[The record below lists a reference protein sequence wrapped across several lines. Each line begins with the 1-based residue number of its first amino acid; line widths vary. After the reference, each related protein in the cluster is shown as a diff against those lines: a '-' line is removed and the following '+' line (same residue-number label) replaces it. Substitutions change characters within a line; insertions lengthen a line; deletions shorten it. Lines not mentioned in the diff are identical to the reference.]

1 MAFGGNLEDL
11 PFCDIIQLLHVSK
24 KSGTLSVEGQLG
36 TARIVCRSG
45 FIIDASFP
53 GDGVSVSGLL
63 LKSELVTQNQLDL
76 VQSRFLPHELEG
88 SHLVMSLIDAGYI
101 SREDGIEELKDLIH
115 QTLAEIITWQEG
127 EFWFEPDELEAEENR
142 DEMSVDMA
150 PWIGVDTQGALMDAF
165 RVFDEK
171 NRSLEEQK
179 ERKKERIKEVVAR
192 ITMMPEPP
200 AKGFGV
206 QLSDEVP
213 PTLREA
219 ILKEQENEEKDLLSV
234 LEEMD
239 EETLDQV
246 LAPPMHALIL
256 TADSF
261 TKLSIHSLC
270 RDNGIW
276 VTTSDLEVDLREAF
290 EAGARERRS
299 MALVVDLGEEVFD
312 SLTCQRRMAIATRM
326 KSQNPELPLVVMS
339 SAVDDDLLLKLFEL
353 GVRTILHKPTRQSL
367 GCTTSVETA
376 KRFNAVVLG
385 CLKGIFREEYRLRLA
400 VQESR
405 SEMASLKKRVQ
416 EIQDRE
422 SSIDISIIILQ
433 FVAELLQRGIIFLVR
448 KTDLLGLGSFGV
460 SSHSDT
466 ISTAAMRIRIPLD
479 TDSIFSEV
487 VSQGIVHHGAREDEV
502 LRSSLYNH
510 IGSPASPEFL
520 ILPLKTEN
528 RTIAVVY
535 GDFGEKPADP
545 PFKTDALEILA
556 SQAGMAMEVA
566 LQRSRN
572 EKKVGQS

>member
-11 PFCDIIQLLHVSK
+11 PFSDIIQLLHVSK
-24 KSGTLSVEGQLG
+24 KSGSLSVEGQSG
-36 TARIVCRSG
+36 TARIVCRAG

-53 GDGVSVSGLL
+53 GDTVSISSLL
-63 LKSELVTQNQLDL
+63 LKAELVTRNQLDL
-76 VQSRFLPHELEG
+76 VRSRFLPQQIEG
-88 SHLVMSLIDAGYI
+88 AQLVMSLIDADYLT
-101 SREDGIEELKDLIH
+101 REDGIEELKELIH
-115 QTLAEIITWQEG
+115 QTLAEIIALKEG
-127 EFWFEPDELEAEENR
+127 EFWFEPDELEAEGKR
-142 DEMSVDMA
+142 DEMFVDMA

-200 AKGFGV
+200 AKGCGV

-219 ILKEQENEEKDLLSV
+219 ILKGQENDEKDLLSV

-256 TADSF
+256 SADSF
-261 TKLSIHSLC
+261 TKYTMHSLC
-270 RDNGIW
+270 RDSGIC
-276 VTTSDLEVDLREAF
+276 VTISELEVDLREAY
-290 EAGARERRS
+290 ELGARERRS
-299 MALVVDLGEEVFD
+299 MALIIDLGDGEFE
-312 SLTCQRRMAIATRM
+312 SLGCQRRMAIAARM
-326 KSQNPELPLVVMS
+326 KSHNPELPLVFLS
-339 SAVDDDLLLKLFEL
+339 NTTENDHTLRLFEL
-353 GVRTILHKPTRQSL
+353 GARTVLHKPGKPAPESAAPIDA
-367 GCTTSVETA
+367 A
-376 KRFNAVVLG
+376 KSFNAVVLG

-416 EIQDRE
+416 EIQDRQ

-433 FVAELLQRGIIFLVR
+433 FVSELLQRGIIFLVR

-466 ISTAAMRIRIPLD
+466 ISTAAMRIRIPLESQ
-479 TDSIFSEV
+479 SIFAEV
-487 VSQGIVHHGAREDEV
+487 VSRGMVHHGACEDEI
-502 LRSSLYNH
+502 LKNSLYSH
-510 IGSPASPEFL
+510 IGAPASPEFL

-535 GDFGEKPADP
+535 GDFGGKPANP

-572 EKKVGQS
+572 EKKVG